1 MKAIKNT
8 GGPSMH
14 DRMFGLRW
22 PLEAPADENGGKQ
35 GGGATTTTTETK
47 TSPEDVYKRFEQ
59 LLDGKLALHS
69 KAIDEK
75 LSAHHK
81 RAVDVLREG
90 APAVQTA
97 DGRTLINPSEKRGL
111 AAADFVRIVAAAKYH
126 SAQRGAHVS
135 PLQIA
140 KEWKRDRMV
149 EHFEKA
155 VQAQDAAS
163 AGLLVPEPVMAEVTE
178 LLRAAV
184 VIEASGAVSVPMP
197 NGNLSL
203 NHQETSATAQ
213 YLGEVAPITPSQPTF
228 GRMKLSAK
236 KIGAMVPISN
246 DFLRYAVPQAN
257 TIIRDDLVN
266 TLAVRKDLA
275 LIRDDGTQD
284 TPKGLRWLAP
294 AVNVVP
300 RTLDAGNV
308 TLETVTN
315 DLIDAIDRLESANIR
330 MVRPGWLMAPRTK
343 NFLAKLRDGNGNRIY
358 RDEMR
363 GGSLEGLPFKTTT
376 NIPTNLGVG
385 GDESEIY
392 LVDFAGII
400 VGEAFDL
407 EVVVSDQ
414 ASFTQNG
421 QQNGFQQDE
430 TLVRALMAH
439 DINARQRGREIT
451 VITEVDWF

>member
-1 MKAIKNT
+1 MKTNT
-8 GGPSMH
+8 DGFRHSSRAGM
-14 DRMFGLRW
+14 RAL
-22 PLEAPADENGGKQ
+22 LEGPADEYGTAA
-35 GGGATTTTTETK
+35 GGASAAKAPAADE
-47 TSPEDVYKRFEQ
+47 VYARFE
-59 LLDGKLALHS
+59 KL
-69 KAIDEK
+69 IDAKMTNYTKMVDDK
-75 LSAHHK
+75 LSAHQK
-81 RAVDVLREG
+81 RAIDVLRDG
-90 APAVQTA
+90 ASAVVTNSGQV
-97 DGRTLINPSEKRGL
+97 LISPHERRGL
-111 AAADFVRIVAAAKYH
+111 EAADFVRIVAASKFH
-126 SAQRGAHVS
+126 SQQRGTMVS

-140 KEWKRDRMV
+140 KEWKRESMV
-149 EHFEKA
+149 AYFEKT

-203 NHQETSATAQ
+203 NHQETSATGA
-213 YLGEVAPITPSQPTF
+213 YLGEISPIVPSQPSF

-236 KIGAMVPISN
+236 KLGAMVPVSN

-257 TIIRDDLVN
+257 AIIRDDLVM
-266 TLAVRKDLA
+266 TLATRKDLA
-275 LIRDDGTQD
+275 LIRDDGSQD
-284 TPKGLRWLAP
+284 TPKGLRWLSP
-294 AVNVVP
+294 ASNVVA

-308 TLETVTN
+308 TLETVTD
-315 DLIDAIDRLESANIR
+315 DLVNAIDRLESANIK
-330 MVRPGWLMAPRTK
+330 MIRPGWIFHPRTK
-343 NFLAKLRDGNGNRIY
+343 NFLMKLRDGLGNRVY
-358 RDEMR
+358 RDELR
-363 GGSLEGLPFKTTT
+363 LGTLEGLPYKTTT
-376 NIPTNLGVG
+376 NVPTTLGVG

-392 LVDFAGII
+392 LADFGTII

-407 EVVVSDQ
+407 EIVVSDQ

-451 VITEVDWF
+451 IITTVDWF